1 MNKTW
6 VVFLRESLF
15 LVTGFSS
22 SSLYGFGIYEHG
34 LGSIAV
40 IVDHEMNEWTS
51 IRVTYGL
58 EFKEDYILFIYYQ
71 CNFFTNC
78 LILTFCN
85 VQTTDFDLCW
95 QIMRYRVNTYSI
107 A

>member
-22 SSLYGFGIYEHG
+22 SSLYGFGIYEHV

-40 IVDHEMNEWTS
+40 IVDHEMNEWKS
-51 IRVTYGL
+51 IIEKVTFRVTYGL

-85 VQTTDFDLCW
+85 V
-95 QIMRYRVNTYSI
+95 
-107 A
+107 